1 MKILIEEYQYDVTD
15 VVNVLDGLFSLQDV
29 QQKVSVKY
37 VGYYYN
43 PHEKVRDIVF
53 ILPKVLLG
61 ENDQVFGKYN
71 PKDLIHFDDAHVQ
84 EEHRK
89 FLYDF
94 SVWIHRAIVVF
105 NGTHPNNEIVL
116 HRQIE
121 SIGYSTNKKKS
132 NTLLDVILSLIRF
145 NKENQQFITFI
156 LKNLHSGYNK
166 INWGKTIARTSALV
180 DNDSPTYLSPVNK
193 KRQIN
198 FDEELIVIF
207 FSILQY
213 ISETYGYRANINF
226 GFKLIKGAKFEH
238 YIKGFGK
245 TRLRQIKY
253 KYFSDTALRLW
264 DLCYAFFDKAY
275 MISINIS
282 QSEYL
287 LVKSFHVVFEAMIDE
302 LIGVPHNELP
312 NGLVDQKDGKQV
324 DHFYTYNGLL
334 INDKVND
341 DIYYIGDSKYYKIGN
356 SLDEKSIYK
365 QRTYVRN
372 VINWNINLWLNEEV
386 DLNDKYQKIQLFD
399 PITEGYKVVPNF
411 FISAVIDSETL
422 SYNDKTDLH
431 PDQYPQGR
439 HFKNR
444 LYDRDTLLLSHY
456 NVNFLFILS
465 LYARN
470 NASQKLNW
478 KSHIRE
484 KFRKET
490 QGILSEKYDFYAMTP
505 RDGIIADSYIE
516 QHFRQLIGK
525 IYAPYENL
533 GDKKYFSLALDNDKE
548 YEIENASLL
557 AQLEK
562 SFYIKPC
569 ALGEDPRNLWQNEDF
584 VETPISVSP
593 KFFTMHYLEKYLD
606 KSILIG
612 GYKGEKHLEWILG
625 KNDKGTL
632 IYNIRLGKN
641 VEGGQV
647 KARLN
652 KMVVSFVVLYEFG
665 HESENKYRVFHVHHH
680 ASMDKKR
687 LIKSQYPSEPNS
699 EKYFCYVFDEEVTL
713 GNLNIHELLSKK
725 RIDEKINDNGA
736 PIFVSG
742 KELLEY
748 RR

>member
-43 PHEKVRDIVF
+43 PHEEVRDIVF
-53 ILPKVLLG
+53 ILPKVLLNEKDEVLG
-61 ENDQVFGKYN
+61 QYN
-71 PKDLIHFDDAHVQ
+71 PKDLIHFDEAKVT
-84 EEHRK
+84 EEHRN
-89 FLYDF
+89 FLYNF

-105 NGTHPNNEIVL
+105 NETHPNNEIVL

-121 SIGYSTNKKKS
+121 SVGQGINKKKS

-145 NKENQQFITFI
+145 NKENQQFFTFI

-166 INWGKTIARTSALV
+166 INWGKTIARTSAIV
-180 DNDSPTYLSPVNK
+180 ENESPTYLSPVNK

-198 FDEELIVIF
+198 FEEELIIIF

-213 ISETYGYRANINF
+213 ISNTYGYRVNINF
-226 GFKLIKGAKFEH
+226 GFKLIAGSKFER

-253 KYFSDTALRLW
+253 KYFSDIALRLW
-264 DLCYAFFDKAY
+264 DMCYAFFDKAY
-275 MISINIS
+275 MISVNVS
-282 QSEYL
+282 ESEYL
-287 LVKSFHVVFEAMIDE
+287 LVKSFYIVFEAMIDE
-302 LIGVPHNELP
+302 LIGTPHNELP

-324 DHFYTYNGLL
+324 DHFYTYNDLL
-334 INDKVND
+334 INNKIDD

-356 SLDEKSIYK
+356 SLEEKSIYK

-372 VINWNINLWLNEEV
+372 VINWNIDLWLNEKV
-386 DLNDKYQKIQLFD
+386 DVNDKYQKIQLFD

-411 FISAVIDSETL
+411 FISADIDKETL
-422 SYNDKTDLH
+422 SYNDKTELH
-431 PDQYPQGR
+431 PNQYPVSQ
-439 HFKNR
+439 HFTNR
-444 LYDRDTLLLSHY
+444 LYDRDTLLLAHY

-470 NASQKLNW
+470 NASQKLSW
-478 KSHIRE
+478 KNTTRE
-484 KFRKET
+484 KFRTEIQK
-490 QGILSEKYDFYAMTP
+490 ILSKKYDFYAMTP
-505 RDGIIADSYIE
+505 KQGVVPDTYIE
-516 QHFRQLIGK
+516 QNFRQLIGK

-533 GDKKYFSLALDNDKE
+533 GPRKYFSLALDKDKE
-548 YEIENASLL
+548 FEIENASLL

-569 ALGEDPRNLWQNEDF
+569 KLGEDPRELSLEDDA
-584 VETPISVSP
+584 TNTLTSISPV
-593 KFFTMHYLEKYLD
+593 FLTMHYLERHLD

-625 KNDKGTL
+625 KNDRGSL
-632 IYNIRLGKN
+632 IYNIRLGKD
-641 VEGGQV
+641 VEGGQI
-647 KARLN
+647 KFRLD

-687 LIKSQYPSEPNS
+687 LKKTQYPGEPNS

-713 GNLNIHELLSKK
+713 GNLNISALLSDKTESAK
-725 RIDEKINDNGA
+725 DVDYGA
-736 PIFVSG
+736 PIFVTG
-742 KELLEY
+742 EELLKY
-748 RR
+748 RT